1 MRDKFIN
8 FIENKETRLIIW
20 FSILSIIKQEPD
32 YAILIQNK

>member
-8 FIENKETRLIIW
+8 LIQTKEARIIIGL
-20 FSILSIIKQEPD
+20 SILAIIKQEPD